1 MQVIHSSNYDRLN
14 FCCKLRS
21 SFSSVHALEFENKGA
36 LFLEKDQYKLKKE
49 QHKRQEKNRP
59 KLEKN
64 VQKSFRFFKND
75 THLGVTIT
83 PKKGPK

>member
-14 FCCKLRS
+14 FYCKLRS

-36 LFLEKDQYKLKKE
+36 IFLEKDQYELKKA
-49 QHKRQEKNRP
+49 QHKRQEKNRS

-64 VQKSFRFFKND
+64 V
-75 THLGVTIT
+75 
-83 PKKGPK
+83 